1 MKLRK
6 NNTPARFK
14 KLRGSV
20 IQGRT
25 GSKIKL
31 REKKLSDVRNDYKWQ
46 SDPELARLDAAPVLI
61 MSFSIYLLD
70 YATALHQ
77 SNSSRFPLAVETLD
91 GKHIGNCTCYDI
103 DEKKGEAQLGIMI
116 GNREYWDK
124 GYGADTV
131 NAMVDYVFQTTGL
144 NRLYLKTLDWNQRAQ
159 RCFAKCG
166 FIPCGHLKRNSYS
179 FVIME
184 LKREQWEKRQ
194 QHQSSLPTAG
204 ES

>member
-6 NNTPARFK
+6 NSSPARFK

-20 IQGRT
+20 LQGRI
-25 GSKIKL
+25 GSKVKL

-46 SDPELARLDAAPVLI
+46 SDPELARLDAAPVLV

-116 GNREYWDK
+116 GNRDYWDK

-131 NAMVDYVFQTTGL
+131 NTMVDYVFRTTGL
-144 NRLYLKTLDWNQRAQ
+144 QRLYLKTLDWNQRAQ
-159 RCFAKCG
+159 KCFAKCG
-166 FIPCGHLKRNSYS
+166 FTLCGHLKRNSYS

-184 LKREQWEKRQ
+184 LKREQWERQ
-194 QHQSSLPTAG
+194 RQSSQQ
-204 ES
+204 